1 MVGGYG
7 RCGGGCFFYE
17 WLWFLCWGLGV
28 VVFGG
33 GLVVVCFLLAKLQI
47 TPSKFG
53 QNSIQ
58 SSKF

>member
-1 MVGGYG
+1 MVVAVVVVFFMSGCGFCVGGWV
-7 RCGGGCFFYE
+7 
-17 WLWFLCWGLGV
+17 WLF
-28 VVFGG
+28 FGG

-58 SSKF
+58 SS